1 MSSTT
6 PHARLPRVRASELVG
21 RGWLNTG
28 GRDVSLADLRGRVV
42 VLDFW
47 TFCCVN
53 CLHVL
58 DELRELEEAR
68 RDDLVIIGVHSPKFE
83 HEADPVALAAA
94 VERYEVRHPVLD
106 DPELVT
112 WSAYTARAWPTLVV
126 IDPEG
131 YVVAQMAGEGHASA
145 LAALVDELV
154 TEHRAKGTLR
164 SLAAGSDDVYVPPA
178 PTSGTLRFPA
188 KAIALPGGNL
198 LVADAGHHSLAELL
212 PDGETLVRRIGSGER
227 GLVDGGPDDA
237 RFSEPNGL
245 CLVPTELR
253 SLLGY
258 DVLVADTV
266 NHALR
271 GVRLADGH
279 VTTVAGNGQQY
290 MVGAVDNVLVA
301 PAGGAPVGGELAEVD
316 GPFGSRLTVLV
327 GADVPAQPRPAG
339 LPASI
344 ESAGGAVLQKLSSP
358 WDVAWVEQMG
368 AFLVAMAGNH
378 SLWAFDGEQGSI
390 DLVGGTMNEGLLDG
404 PLVDAWF
411 AQPSGLAV
419 GPDRR
424 VWVADSETS
433 ALRVVTPVAGTTQGE
448 VATAVGQGLFD
459 FGHRDGAA
467 DQAAL
472 QFEGE
477 VPLGAADQALLQH
490 PLGVAVLPD
499 GSVAV
504 ADTYNGAIRRFVPPA
519 AAGSD
524 PGVGQDPVAGQV
536 TTLATGLAEPSDV
549 VVLVDGEPWTPGA
562 PAAPGAR
569 IDLLVVESAAHR
581 ITRVALPATLA
592 GELLDGGA
600 HRTQRPVTEVVAGAL
615 RLDVPFS
622 PAPGQKLDDR
632 YGPSTRLTVSST
644 PPELLLEGAGTGT
657 DLSREL
663 VVNPE
668 VGEGVLHVTA
678 QAASCDVV
686 PLLADGT
693 PDPDVF
699 PACHLAQQDWG
710 VPVRVVDRGVSPAGP
725 DDDAP
730 EVARGR
736 GLTLPLRG

>member
-1 MSSTT
+1 VSSTT

-145 LAALVDELV
+145 LAALVAELV

-164 SLAAGSDDVYVPPA
+164 SLTVGSDDVYVPPA

-290 MVGAVDNVLVA
+290 MVGGVDNVLA
-301 PAGGAPVGGELAEVD
+301 SPDGGVPVGGELAEID
-316 GPFGSRLTVLV
+316 GPFGSRLTVLLGSEMSV
-327 GADVPAQPRPAG
+327 LPRPAG

-358 WDVAWVEQMG
+358 WDVVWVEQMG

-390 DLVGGTMNEGLLDG
+390 GLVGGTMNEGLLDG

-433 ALRVVTPVAGTTQGE
+433 ALRAVTPVPGTTQGE

-459 FGHRDGAA
+459 FGHRD
-467 DQAAL
+467 
-472 QFEGE
+472 
-477 VPLGAADQALLQH
+477 GAADQALLQH

-504 ADTYNGAIRRFVPPA
+504 ADTYNGAIRRYVPPA
-519 AAGSD
+519 ASD
-524 PGVGQDPVAGQV
+524 SGTDAGQV

-549 VVLVDGEPWTPGA
+549 VVLVDGELWTPGT

-600 HRTQRPVTEVVAGAL
+600 HRTQRPVTDVVAGEL

-710 VPVRVVDRGVSPAGP
+710 VPVRVVQAPDELSEVGRSMPRATSDDGSTAGP
-725 DDDAP
+725 SGH
-730 EVARGR
+730 V
-736 GLTLPLRG
+736 LTLPLRG

>member
-467 DQAAL
+467 D
-472 QFEGE
+472 
-477 VPLGAADQALLQH
+477 PALLQH

>member
-1 MSSTT
+1 MQNSRVSSTT
-6 PHARLPRVRASELVG
+6 PHSRLPRVRASELVG

-145 LAALVDELV
+145 LAALVDKLV
-154 TEHRAKGTLR
+154 EEHRAKGTLR
-164 SLAAGSDDVYVPPA
+164 SVAAGAGDVYVPPA

-198 LVADAGHHSLAELL
+198 LVTDAGHHSLAELG

-227 GLVDGGPDDA
+227 GLVDGGPDVA

-253 SLLGY
+253 AHLDY

-271 GVRLADGH
+271 GVRLADGR
-279 VTTVAGNGQQY
+279 VTTVAGNGHQY
-290 MVGAVDNVLVA
+290 MVGAVDNLLA
-301 PAGGAPVGGELAEVD
+301 AADGGAPVGGTLAEVD

-327 GADVPAQPRPAG
+327 GADVPEQPRPAG

-344 ESAGGAVLQKLSSP
+344 ESTGGAVLQKLSSP

-433 ALRVVTPVAGTTQGE
+433 ALRAVTPVAGTTQGE
-448 VATAVGQGLFD
+448 VSTAVGQGLFD

-467 DQAAL
+467 DQA
-472 QFEGE
+472 
-477 VPLGAADQALLQH
+477 LLQH
-490 PLGVAVLPD
+490 PLGVATLPD
-499 GSVAV
+499 GSVVV
-504 ADTYNGAIRRFVPPA
+504 ADTYNGAIRRYVPPA
-519 AAGSD
+519 PPVVSERASTPGLAGS
-524 PGVGQDPVAGQV
+524 GTSAGQV

-549 VVLVDGEPWTPGA
+549 VVLVDGEPWAPGETTE
-562 PAAPGAR
+562 PGAR
-569 IDLLVVESAAHR
+569 VDLLVVESAAHR

-592 GELLDGGA
+592 GEVLDGGA
-600 HRTQRPVTEVVAGAL
+600 HRTQRPVTEVLAGEL

-632 YGPSTRLTVSST
+632 YGPSTRLTVSAT
-644 PPELLLEGAGTGT
+644 PPELLLDGAGTGT
-657 DLSREL
+657 DLFRAL
-663 VVNPE
+663 VVNPA

-686 PLLADGT
+686 PLLDDGT

-710 VPVRVVDRGVSPAGP
+710 VPVRVVDGP
-725 DDDAP
+725 PGDR
-730 EVARGR
+730 V
-736 GLTLPLRG
+736 LTLPLRG